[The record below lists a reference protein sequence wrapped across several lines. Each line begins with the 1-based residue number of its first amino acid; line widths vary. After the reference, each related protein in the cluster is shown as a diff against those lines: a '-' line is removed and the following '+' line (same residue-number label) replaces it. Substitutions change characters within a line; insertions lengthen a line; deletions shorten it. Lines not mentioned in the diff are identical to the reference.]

1 MAKLLKLRRGTT
13 SQHSSFTGAEG
24 ECTVD
29 ITKDTLVVHDGSV
42 AGGRPLLRQDLDNI
56 GTGVITAGMLGTNA
70 VTEAKLA
77 TDSVTVNK
85 IANGSVT
92 GAKIADSTITNTDI
106 NASAG
111 IALSKLA
118 STGAIGSAVTA
129 TTQSAS
135 DNSTKIA
142 TTAYVDTAVSNLVD
156 SAPGALNTLNELAA
170 AVNDDANFSTTITN
184 SIAAKLP
191 LAGGTMSG
199 DIAFGDN
206 NKIKMG
212 ASLDL
217 EVYHSGTDSYIANG
231 TNQLYVRSDQGI
243 YIQPATNENGVVALP
258 NGAVELYNNNN
269 KKCETTSVGVLVTGE
284 IKSSTGKFVSDSND
298 YMQFSDDSQLDFY
311 INGNNEFRME
321 ADGDFHADGDVIAFS
336 TTTASDENLKDNIVE
351 LSDALS
357 KIQAIRG
364 VTFDWKKTGEKSAGV
379 IAQEVQGILPE
390 AVKEVKSLKDN
401 STHLTVNYHA
411 LMSVLIEAI
420 KELKGKVDVLEAK

>member
-29 ITKDTLVVHDGSV
+29 TTKDTLVVHDGSV

-70 VTEAKLA
+70 VTEAKIA
-77 TDSVTVNK
+77 TDAVTVNK

-364 VTFDWKKTGEKSAGV
+364 VTFDWK
-379 IAQEVQGILPE
+379 
-390 AVKEVKSLKDN
+390 
-401 STHLTVNYHA
+401 
-411 LMSVLIEAI
+411 
-420 KELKGKVDVLEAK
+420 